1 MESNKLQCSPCSIHR
16 RSTTTGQQEFLCTFA
31 AEQPTKVLT
40 PDFDTCQRRVLQRR
54 KGSTWYERWTWK
66 GDHAS
71 PLEILLTEEGVIDQI
86 FGLRFD
92 KSYLV
97 LELVLFYR
105 IESCFAI
112 IGYDCVSVGY
122 KYEPPGY
129 YKD

>member
-1 MESNKLQCSPCSIHR
+1 MLK
-16 RSTTTGQQEFLCTFA
+16 
-31 AEQPTKVLT
+31 
-40 PDFDTCQRRVLQRR
+40 
-54 KGSTWYERWTWK
+54 
-66 GDHAS
+66 
-71 PLEILLTEEGVIDQI
+71 ILLTEEGVIDQI

-122 KYEPPGY
+122 KYEPPDY